1 MYNFTSLHI
10 LRRESENNCT
20 KTVLFIDFIG
30 SLILFYNGHLPH
42 ISMRVLYAARV
53 VRRLHL
59 EFCEL

>member
-10 LRRESENNCT
+10 LRKESGNNCT

-30 SLILFYNGHLPH
+30 SFILFYNGHLPP
-42 ISMRVLYAARV
+42 ISMRVLYAVRV